1 MPTRL
6 RRVSPSMP
14 GWSRRR
20 HGRGFVYR
28 DENGRRLAATDVA
41 RCKTLVIP
49 PAWRDVWICPLANGH
64 LQAVGTDD
72 AGRRQYLYHPDW
84 RAKRDRAK
92 HDRVLEVGT
101 RLPRARARVSQ
112 YLALDGMPRER
123 ALATAFRLLD
133 LGLFRVGGEEY
144 ADEYGSYGLA
154 TLEKRHVHL
163 DGEGVVFDYEA
174 KSGQRHHAVV
184 GDAAVRTAVAV
195 LLRRRGGGRQLL
207 AYRQGRR
214 WHDVTSR
221 DINEFV
227 KEVVGG
233 DVSAKD
239 FRTWHATVVA
249 AAALAESAD
258 AASTKTARRRALRQ
272 AAERV
277 SEQLGNTPAVAR
289 RSYVDPRVV
298 DRFEA
303 GETIAVTTAT
313 PDDERARRRAERAVL
328 RLLAD

>member
-1 MPTRL
+1 M
-6 RRVSPSMP
+6 
-14 GWSRRR
+14 RRR
-20 HGRGFVYR
+20 QGRGFVYL
-28 DENGRRLAATDVA
+28 DEHGRRLGADDVL
-41 RCKTLVIP
+41 RCKALVIP
-49 PAWRDVWICPLANGH
+49 PAWRDVWICPIANGH

-92 HDRVLEVGT
+92 HDRVLDVGT
-101 RLPRARARVSQ
+101 RLPRARARVSDF
-112 YLALDGMPRER
+112 LALDGMPRER

-133 LGLFRVGGEEY
+133 LGLFRVGGEAY
-144 ADEYGSYGLA
+144 ADENGSYGLA

-163 DGEGVVFDYEA
+163 DGDRVAFDYEA
-174 KSGQRHHAVV
+174 KSGQQHHVV
-184 GDAAVRTAVAV
+184 VDDPAVRDAVTE
-195 LLRRRGGGRQLL
+195 LLRRRGGGPQLL
-207 AYRQGRR
+207 AYREGRR
-214 WHDVTSR
+214 WRDVTSR

-249 AAALAESAD
+249 AVALAETGDVAR
-258 AASTKTARRRALRQ
+258 STAARRRALRR

-277 SEQLGNTPAVAR
+277 SEQLGNTPTVAR
-289 RSYVDPRVV
+289 RSYMDPRIV

-303 GETIAVTTAT
+303 GETIAATAEVA
-313 PDDERARRRAERAVL
+313 DDERARQRAERAVL
-328 RLLAD
+328 RLLAK